1 MKNSIKFTLLGL
13 AAVLILGLAFSSE
26 EPNSITKDEKIEPIS
41 SAKVETVQKPISD
54 SAPSI
59 TVDKYKPLTSTS
71 STNKTENTVYKTNTG
86 SKYHRSGCQYLK
98 KSKISITEE
107 KAIRQG
113 LEPCSKCNP

>member
-13 AAVLILGLAFSSE
+13 VAVFILGLAFSSE

-41 SAKVETVQKPISD
+41 STKIESVQKPILD

-71 STNKTENTVYKTNTG
+71 SENKTEYIVYTTNTG

-113 LEPCSKCNP
+113 YTPCSRCNP